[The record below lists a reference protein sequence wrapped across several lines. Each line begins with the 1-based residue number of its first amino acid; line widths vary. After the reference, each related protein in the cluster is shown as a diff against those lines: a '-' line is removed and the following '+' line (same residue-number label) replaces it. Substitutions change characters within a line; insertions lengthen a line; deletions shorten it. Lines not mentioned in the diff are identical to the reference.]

1 MICIFYVNFLVK
13 GLLFEGRCV
22 VRHDAIS
29 GVVLCHNHAA
39 GRKVDF
45 HACANSLI
53 IQVLLENCVISVM

>member
-1 MICIFYVNFLVK
+1 VK

-29 GVVLCHNHAA
+29 GVVLCHNHAP
-39 GRKVDF
+39 GRNVDF